1 MVVVTDDEHDPVGRR
16 VETVLTE
23 SEPVEDASALPRRR
37 RAERI
42 EPGPDRP
49 LSAAI
54 EDSVRPSELSAAAPD
69 DLRAVPLFQSLSDAN
84 LCSLAKTVAKR
95 HATTGEVL
103 CREGEHGDEMYVV
116 LSGTVTLSKAVGDR
130 ETELGRLESG
140 AYFGE
145 MALIGDAPRSATIRA
160 ATELDY
166 LAIDCDTLMEVIA
179 AFPTV
184 ALQILRGYN
193 ERLADTTER
202 LARLSTRPASV
213 GTGLVAVSAPLDE
226 SDEALQHVAEQI
238 VLYAPYP
245 LAVLAR
251 RLLVEDRWDRKVL
264 IALDVYELT
273 VKYTLFMLLADYL
286 RRTDLRTADVDQMVI
301 AAFRRPT
308 LGLLLDMCPRVLRA
322 YASHAATPFV
332 PGLVDLHVKR
342 EGGRSACGRAF
353 QTLTTYRNRLKH
365 GAEGVWDVETFHQD
379 FEGNPEERLPNGDRR
394 LGLKHH
400 LAAILDAVSFLRDYP
415 LVSLTSMTYEHG
427 AFEYAYERTT
437 GAYASFD
444 RGVFACREPLENRR
458 LYVLSQQDERALP
471 LHPFLRRQKCPTC
484 SISTIFILFSAM
496 HDRERPRRDAI
507 VTPDADPRG
516 RRRERLEYLSYVC
529 GHTLVDQLTTE
540 RIERGEGI
548 SHLFE

>member
-1 MVVVTDDEHDPVGRR
+1 MVVVTEDEHHSVR
-16 VETVLTE
+16 
-23 SEPVEDASALPRRR
+23 PVEMAD
-37 RAERI
+37 
-42 EPGPDRP
+42 GDD
-49 LSAAI
+49 LSAA
-54 EDSVRPSELSAAAPD
+54 VPD

-84 LCSLAKTVAKR
+84 LCSLAKSVVKR
-95 HATTGEVL
+95 HATVGDAL
-103 CREGEHGDEMYVV
+103 CREGELGDEMYVV
-116 LSGTVTLSKAVGDR
+116 LSGTVTLHKAVGDR

-160 ATELDY
+160 ASDLDY
-166 LAIDCDTLMEVIA
+166 LAIDRDTLMEVIA

-202 LARLSTRPASV
+202 LARLSARPAPATLGQEPPTV
-213 GTGLVAVSAPLDE
+213 IAPDE
-226 SDEALQHVAEQI
+226 SEGALQRAAEQI

-251 RLLVEDRWDRKVL
+251 RLLVEDQWDRKVL

-286 RRTDLRTADVDQMVI
+286 RRTDLRTPEVDQMVV

-322 YASHAATPFV
+322 YANHEATPFV
-332 PGLVDLHVKR
+332 PGLVDLHVRR
-342 EGGRSACGRAF
+342 EGGRSAGGRAF

-365 GAEGVWDVETFHQD
+365 GAEGVWDVETFRED

-400 LAAILDAVSFLRDYP
+400 LAAILDDVGFLREFP
-415 LVSLTSMTYEHG
+415 LVYLTSMTYEHG
-427 AFEYAYERTT
+427 AFEYAYERST

-444 RGVFACREPLENRR
+444 RGVFAGREPLENRR
-458 LYVLSQQDERALP
+458 LYVLSQHDEQALP
-471 LHPFLRRQKCPTC
+471 LHPFMRRQKCPTC
-484 SISTIFILFSAM
+484 SVSTIFILFSAM
-496 HDRERPRRDAI
+496 YDRERPRRDA
-507 VTPDADPRG
+507 VAAPEGDPKV
-516 RRRERLEYLSYVC
+516 RRKERLEYLSYAC
-529 GHTLVDQLTTE
+529 GHTLVDQLTLE

>member
-1 MVVVTDDEHDPVGRR
+1 MS
-16 VETVLTE
+16 TE
-23 SEPVEDASALPRRR
+23 SERVDEAPIPPRRR
-37 RAERI
+37 RAGTTAS
-42 EPGPDRP
+42 GPDRP
-49 LSAAI
+49 LSTPVMAPERTPALTA
-54 EDSVRPSELSAAAPD
+54 EDASSAAEAD
-69 DLRAVPLFQSLSDAN
+69 DLRAVPLFQSLSDGN
-84 LCSLAKTVAKR
+84 LASLAQTVARR

-103 CREGEHGDEMYVV
+103 CREGEPGDEMYVV
-116 LSGTVTLSKAVGDR
+116 LNGTVTLHKAVGER

-160 ATELDY
+160 ASELDY
-166 LAIDCDTLMEVIA
+166 LAIDRDTLMQVIA

-379 FEGNPEERLPNGDRR
+379 FEGSPEERLPNGDRR

>member
-1 MVVVTDDEHDPVGRR
+1 MIDEPARPAQVVDDD
-16 VETVLTE
+16 
-23 SEPVEDASALPRRR
+23 D
-37 RAERI
+37 
-42 EPGPDRP
+42 
-49 LSAAI
+49 
-54 EDSVRPSELSAAAPD
+54 LSAAAPD

-84 LCSLAKTVAKR
+84 LASLAKTVARR
-95 HATTGEVL
+95 HAATGEVL
-103 CREGEHGDEMYVV
+103 CREGEPGDEMYVV

-160 ATELDY
+160 ATDLDY
-166 LAIDCDTLMEVIA
+166 LAIDRDTLMEVIA

-202 LARLSTRPASV
+202 LARLSARPAPPSA
-213 GTGLVAVSAPLDE
+213 GAVAASAVALDE
-226 SDEALQHVAEQI
+226 SDEVLQQVAEQI

-251 RLLVEDRWDRKVL
+251 RLLVEDQWDRKVL

-286 RRTDLRTADVDQMVI
+286 RRSELRTADVDQMVI

-322 YASHAATPFV
+322 YAGHEATPFV
-332 PGLVDLHVKR
+332 PGLVDLHVRR

-353 QTLTTYRNRLKH
+353 QTLTSYRNRLKH
-365 GAEGVWDVETFHQD
+365 CAEGVWDVETFRQD

-400 LAAILDAVSFLRDYP
+400 LAAILDAVSFLRDFP
-415 LVSLTSMTYEHG
+415 LVYLTSMTYEHG
-427 AFEYAYERTT
+427 AFEYAYERST

-458 LYVLSQQDERALP
+458 LYVLLQQDERALP

-484 SISTIFILFSAM
+484 SISTIFLLFSAM
-496 HDRERPRRDAI
+496 HDRERPRRDAV
-507 VTPDADPRG
+507 VTPEADPRG
-516 RRRERLEYLSYVC
+516 RRRERLEYLSYAC
-529 GHTLVDQLTTE
+529 GHTLVDQLTPE
-540 RIERGEGI
+540 RIDRGEGI

>member
-1 MVVVTDDEHDPVGRR
+1 MA
-16 VETVLTE
+16 TE
-23 SEPVEDASALPRRR
+23 SELSAGTSGLPRRR
-37 RAERI
+37 RAETTAT
-42 EPGPDRP
+42 GPDRP
-49 LSAAI
+49 LSAAFGEPARPPAAVD
-54 EDSVRPSELSAAAPD
+54 EDDSSAAEAD
-69 DLRAVPLFQSLSDAN
+69 DVRAVPLFQSLSDEN
-84 LCSLAKTVAKR
+84 LSSLAKTVARR
-95 HATTGEVL
+95 HATTGDVL
-103 CREGEHGDEMYVV
+103 CREGEPGDEMYVV
-116 LSGTVTLSKAVGDR
+116 LSGTVTLHKAVGAR

-166 LAIDCDTLMEVIA
+166 LAVDRDTLMEVIA

-202 LARLSTRPASV
+202 LARLSARPAP
-213 GTGLVAVSAPLDE
+213 GGAGPATAAAAPHE
-226 SDEALQHVAEQI
+226 SEEALQHAAEQI

-251 RLLVEDRWDRKVL
+251 RLLVEDQWDRKVL

-286 RRTDLRTADVDQMVI
+286 RRADLRTAEVDQMVV

-322 YASHAATPFV
+322 YANQEATPFV
-332 PGLVDLHVKR
+332 PGLVDLHVRR

-353 QTLTTYRNRLKH
+353 QALTTYRNRLKH

-379 FEGNPEERLPNGDRR
+379 FEGSPEERLPNGEPR

-400 LAAILDAVSFLRDYP
+400 LAAVLGAVGFLREFP
-415 LVSLTSMTYEHG
+415 LVYLTSMTYEHG
-427 AFEYAYERTT
+427 AFEYAYERST

-458 LYVLSQQDERALP
+458 LYVLAQQDEQALS

-484 SISTIFILFSAM
+484 SIPTIFILFSAM
-496 HDRERPRRDAI
+496 YDRERPRRDA
-507 VTPDADPRG
+507 VVAPDVDARG
-516 RRRERLEYLSYVC
+516 RRRERLEYLSYAC
-529 GHTLVDQLTTE
+529 GHTLVDQLTAD
-540 RIERGEGI
+540 RIDRGEGI